1 MALTPPK
8 ATDLFSDIDSPKAA
22 AVAMDEFNTELS
34 KSLSAGISDPSQIMA
49 VKSGNVSFA
58 QASMS
63 SSGATTQ
70 LEALV
75 ANKSLS
81 PEVISSLTTALAT
94 QRGVSGDIAKEITTT
109 SPLSTSFA
117 AFDLEAPAK
126 LLTPRPTPLRN
137 RIPRKKGIGT
147 SHRVKRILGYTGTG
161 TGGQGQIWPGINE
174 TTQNNF
180 APGASNPY
188 YLERGPQISYTADD
202 LVLPYNSYSLSDQ
215 VSFDA
220 NFSGLGYQDLRQLSS
235 TSTLYATMLM
245 EERMM
250 LMARG
255 TASGYSGALAA
266 PVFATGARAAAGS
279 EVALTATTYY
289 VNVTADAG
297 ISYSGFGESILGTQA
312 TQVVASG
319 QVLTVTVSAANAVV
333 GALGYNVY
341 VGTTTGAA
349 NLKYQ
354 GTLKGTGTL
363 VINGVGGNSL
373 GNADI
378 YTTTGAAASRASA
391 DTSAYATGYDGIL
404 PTVLGPNSGAI
415 NQINSTFSTSNPG
428 VEFQNVFATL
438 YNNVKAD
445 PDEILL
451 NGSDRKQLSD
461 AIKSGSTANYRL
473 NIENPGEGGITYGS
487 VVTGLQNE
495 VTGKSLALT
504 VHPWL
509 PQGVSP
515 VLSYTL
521 PIPDTEVSDV
531 WANFLVQDYMGI
543 QWPVN
548 QFTYDFSTYFRGTFF
563 CTAPAWNGVVSG
575 IVPA

>member
-1 MALTPPK
+1 MATEM
-8 ATDLFSDIDSPKAA
+8 PKAA
-22 AVAMDEFNTELS
+22 DLFDGATPYEAAQKMEEYTDLLGKSLSNASHVPGQAPTQDPMAAMEALAAS
-34 KSLSAGISDPSQIMA
+34 KSLTADAAAGLQ
-49 VKSGNVSFA
+49 N
-58 QASMS
+58 
-63 SSGATTQ
+63 
-70 LEALV
+70 
-75 ANKSLS
+75 
-81 PEVISSLTTALAT
+81 ALAA
-94 QRGVSGDIAKEITTT
+94 QRLAMQDIQKEITTT

-137 RIPRKKGIGT
+137 RIPRKKGVGT

-161 TGGQGQIWPGINE
+161 TGGQGQIWPGITE

-180 APGASNPY
+180 APGGANGL

-266 PVFATGARAAAGS
+266 PTAVTASPAASGS
-279 EVALTATTYY
+279 QTALASGTYY
-289 VNVTADAG
+289 VAVTADAG
-297 ISYSGFGESILGTQA
+297 ISANGFGESI
-312 TQVVASG
+312 ASAIG
-319 QVLTVTVSAANAVV
+319 SETVNTGDVLTIAISTAVV
-333 GALGYNVY
+333 GALGYNIY
-341 VGTTTGAA
+341 VGTTTGLA

-354 GTLKGTGTL
+354 GTLKGTGTFTIQGATASGL
-363 VINGVGGNSL
+363 TGN
-373 GNADI
+373 NAAF
-378 YTTTGAAASRASA
+378 TTTGAAASRATA

-404 PTVLGPNSGAI
+404 PTVLGPNTGYNNAI
-415 NQINSTFSTSNPG
+415 NSAFSTSNPG
-428 VEFQNVFATL
+428 VEFQNVFANL
-438 YNNVKAD
+438 YQNVKAD
-445 PDEILL
+445 PDMVLL
-451 NGSDRKQLSD
+451 NGNDRKQLSD
-461 AIKSGSTANYRL
+461 AIKNGSTANYRL
-473 NIENPGEGGITYGS
+473 NLTQTETGDYVGGATIGA
-487 VVTGLQNE
+487 LNNE
-495 VTGKSLALT
+495 ITGKMVPLT

-509 PQGVSP
+509 QQGISP

-531 WANFLVQDYMGI
+531 WAAINVQDYMGI
-543 QWPVN
+543 QWPVV
-548 QFTYDFSTYFRGTFF
+548 QFSYDFSTYFRGTFF
-563 CTAPAWNGVVSG
+563 CYAPAWNGAVSG
-575 IVPA
+575 IQNA